1 MSKEEAKTLIE
12 QFKAFGIKAGNHW
25 GPNKTVAGVKIP
37 VKDAEVVLNKLQNG
51 VVAAVEAFMLA
62 NTDLSELDVRDELKD
77 AETAEDALTAL
88 VRLAASGALNG
99 VVKG

>member
-62 NTDLSELDVRDELKD
+62 NTDLEAADVQEAL
-77 AETAEDALTAL
+77 EGVESAEDALTAL
-88 VRLAASGALNG
+88 VRLVASGALNDT
-99 VVKG
+99 VKG